1 MKTSFAAAAILIIFA
16 LATPS
21 APAQQGTGAF
31 QCIATAVVPGSSHAT
46 IYVSGMV
53 PGDQS
58 QRIAMTNAWSAY
70 VRGAYPQQNFS
81 TTLCNPGTADPAN
94 QQRVIATEQSAWQR
108 AGMEVVFVNWRRGSS
123 RETTRPK
130 PTRIRTRPRSL
141 PKTRAG
147 RRSAADAQTA
157 PPPADPGPQP
167 RTSYCYSDDKKPTVY
182 FSDAFDTADLP
193 SSKAWSTAFSKM
205 LAEKYAYKGTVTC
218 KDGDTIFNVQSTIR
232 DQKDALQGKQAVD
245 TDWTYEPPAPGD
257 PAPADA
263 AAPAKTT
270 PPKHATTHKPQ

>member
-1 MKTSFAAAAILIIFA
+1 MKTSFAAAAILIVLA
-16 LATPS
+16 LAAPS
-21 APAQQGTGAF
+21 APAQATSF
-31 QCIATAVVPGSSHAT
+31 QCIATSVVPGARQAT
-46 IYVSGMV
+46 IYVSQLIA
-53 PGDQS
+53 GDTS
-58 QRIAMTNAWSAY
+58 QREMLTGAW
-70 VRGAYPQQNFS
+70 GAFVKTGYRLETVAAAVCQPF
-81 TTLCNPGTADPAN
+81 GTDPAA
-94 QQRVIATEQSAWQR
+94 QQRVLAAEQSGWQR
-108 AGMEVVFVNWRRGSS
+108 AGMNVVQVNWSPGQSGNTAPRANTNPYATA
-123 RETTRPK
+123 EPPK
-130 PTRIRTRPRSL
+130 DAPP
-141 PKTRAG
+141 AG
-147 RRSAADAQTA
+147 AQAA
-157 PPPADPGPQP
+157 PPPADAGPQP

-232 DQKDALQGKQAVD
+232 DQKDALQGKQTVD

-263 AAPAKTT
+263 PAPAKTT

>member
-94 QQRVIATEQSAWQR
+94 QQRVIAAEQSAWQR
-108 AGMEVVFVNWRRGSS
+108 AGMEVVFVNWQPGQQPGNNAPKANTNPYA
-123 RETTRPK
+123 TTEPPK
-130 PTRIRTRPRSL
+130 DAPA
-141 PKTRAG
+141 AG
-147 RRSAADAQTA
+147 AQAA

-232 DQKDALQGKQAVD
+232 DQKDALQGKQTVD

-263 AAPAKTT
+263 PAPAKTA